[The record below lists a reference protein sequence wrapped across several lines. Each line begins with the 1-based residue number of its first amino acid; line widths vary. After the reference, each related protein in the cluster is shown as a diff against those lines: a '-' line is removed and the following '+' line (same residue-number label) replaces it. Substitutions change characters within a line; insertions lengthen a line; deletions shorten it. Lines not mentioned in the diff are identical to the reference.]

1 MKKLRIISLCLSLL
15 LLTACGAQAE
25 PAPREDSEPL
35 RTVTDASGRQVALPE
50 EITSVVCV
58 GVGALR
64 YTTYLQAQ
72 DLVVGVEQGEQT
84 ATLAKPFSYFNR
96 DRFAALPVTGD
107 NGTTYDEDILRLAP
121 DVIVA
126 YLDGDTAD
134 SLYARTGIPVVTIP
148 LNEGMFDEAALT
160 TLSLLGEVYH
170 REDRA
175 QELADYLLAAQA
187 DLDSRTRDVPEAEKP
202 TVYVAGV
209 SYKGAH
215 GFEGT
220 EAGYPPLAAI
230 HARNLAD
237 RTGQSGPFSIDTEQV
252 LQWDPDVIFL
262 DWNGMGLVQENYA
275 VNPGFYNSLSA
286 VEAGRLYAQISFRS
300 SATNAELA
308 LADAYYAG
316 TILYPEQFAGIDPAE
331 KFNEIFRVMLGVEDA
346 YSQYAAQGYTFTTLK
361 LGE

>member
-15 LLTACGAQAE
+15 LLTACGAQTE
-25 PAPREDSEPL
+25 PAPREDNEPL

-96 DRFAALPVTGD
+96 ERFTALPVTGD

-126 YLDGDTAD
+126 YLDADTAD

-220 EAGYPPLAAI
+220 EAGYAPLAALKGNNI
-230 HARNLAD
+230 AD
-237 RTGQSGPFSIDTEQV
+237 ATGNSGAFDMDIEQV
-252 LQWDPDVIFL
+252 LKVDPDYIFVDTSNL
-262 DWNGMGLVQENYA
+262 DLVKQQYAENPA
-275 VNPGFYNSLSA
+275 FYNSLTA
-286 VEAGRLYAQISFRS
+286 VKENRVFSQISFRFC
-300 SATNAELA
+300 ATNVELA
-308 LADAYYAG
+308 LADMYYMA
-316 TILYPEQFAGIDPAE
+316 TVIYPEAFADVDPVE
-331 KFNEIFRVMLGVEDA
+331 KANEIFKMFLGADDF
-346 YSQYAAQGYTFTTLK
+346 YSTLNEAGYSFGPVDITK
-361 LGE
+361 